1 MLKSRKNKILFE
13 SEELELLSKCA
24 PLRYSPFGFVTYKL
38 FNLIW
43 NSCRNHMMDQEKL
56 FLCMP
61 GIESGI

>member
-1 MLKSRKNKILFE
+1 MLKSRKSKILFE

-24 PLRYSPFGFVTYKL
+24 PLGCSLLYFVTYKL
-38 FNLIW
+38 FNLILS
-43 NSCRNHMMDQEKL
+43 SCRTDMMDQERM